1 MNKTVRT
8 SVNGF
13 RLNRNGKAI
22 LTDVGEKVKNKYE
35 GELFKENGVYYYF
48 DRKRGDKF
56 IYKP

>member
-1 MNKTVRT
+1 MNREIKKT
-8 SVNGF
+8 VNGF

-22 LTDVGEKVKNKYE
+22 LNDVGEKVKNKYE
-35 GELFKENGVYYYF
+35 CELFKENGVYYYF